1 MVNLVITGKAV
12 SNTFDNT
19 MEIDTGGAKKVF
31 VIITLVFFCSDFKWS
46 VEKKRKLY
54 RGFTVA
60 NHKGSGQSS
69 EPIKTQSKYMSLT
82 QSAGKCV
89 RASHAGFCFYF

>member
-31 VIITLVFFCSDFKWS
+31 KISENHTVLIYGDYKWS
-46 VEKKRKLY
+46 AVKPKSK
-54 RGFTVA
+54 
-60 NHKGSGQSS
+60 QS
-69 EPIKTQSKYMSLT
+69 
-82 QSAGKCV
+82 
-89 RASHAGFCFYF
+89 F

>member
-46 VEKKRKLY
+46 VEKKQNKKKQRI
-54 RGFTVA
+54 
-60 NHKGSGQSS
+60 HSSQS
-69 EPIKTQSKYMSLT
+69 Q
-82 QSAGKCV
+82 
-89 RASHAGFCFYF
+89 RAQTIQ

>member
-31 VIITLVFFCSDFKWS
+31 KISYNHSVLILADVSKTDLVTLLF
-46 VEKKRKLY
+46 
-54 RGFTVA
+54 
-60 NHKGSGQSS
+60 
-69 EPIKTQSKYMSLT
+69 
-82 QSAGKCV
+82 
-89 RASHAGFCFYF
+89 

>member
-31 VIITLVFFCSDFKWS
+31 DIITLVFFCSDFKWS
-46 VEKKRKLY
+46 VGKKTKQRI
-54 RGFTVA
+54 
-60 NHKGSGQSS
+60 HSSQS
-69 EPIKTQSKYMSLT
+69 Q
-82 QSAGKCV
+82 
-89 RASHAGFCFYF
+89 RAQTIQ

>member
-31 VIITLVFFCSDFKWS
+31 VIITL
-46 VEKKRKLY
+46 EQ
-54 RGFTVA
+54 
-60 NHKGSGQSS
+60 N
-69 EPIKTQSKYMSLT
+69 KTENLL
-82 QSAGKCV
+82 
-89 RASHAGFCFYF
+89 